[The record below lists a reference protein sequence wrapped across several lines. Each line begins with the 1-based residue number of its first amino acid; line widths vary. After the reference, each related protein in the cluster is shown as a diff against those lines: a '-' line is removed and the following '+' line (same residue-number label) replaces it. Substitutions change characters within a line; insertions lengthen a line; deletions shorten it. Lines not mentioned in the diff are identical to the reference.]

1 MLEADL
7 DEWRWCCPLS
17 RSEHTHSPVSGL
29 IHVHLWPW
37 ANCAIPTNNDYIYS
51 RLNYCHLYKSET
63 KETSHKQAAQQHQ
76 KESNSKVFL
85 DMVNVSLSPRR
96 APLCGIQS
104 VILRAGNCLVG
115 TWLHGKPLHWS
126 KRGCS
131 WRCDWGDF
139 SIKRDVCGGAWC
151 TRPTIH
157 ELPPALHLQA
167 PTIHQVV
174 DMH

>member
-1 MLEADL
+1 MLISKWVEVV
-7 DEWRWCCPLS
+7 LS
-17 RSEHTHSPVSGL
+17 TVPQWTHSPVSGE

-37 ANCAIPTNNDYIYS
+37 ANCAIPTNNDYTYS
-51 RLNYCHLYKSET
+51 RLTIVICTNQT
-63 KETSHKQAAQQHQ
+63 NETSHNRLLSSTRKS
-76 KESNSKVFL
+76 KSKVFL
-85 DMVNVSLSPRR
+85 DMLNVSLCSVAFR
-96 APLCGIQS
+96 
-104 VILRAGNCLVG
+104 VILHAGNCLVR

-131 WRCDWGDF
+131 WRCDWGDT
-139 SIKRDVCGGAWC
+139 SIKRDVCGGTWR

-157 ELPPALHLQA
+157 EPPPALHLQA